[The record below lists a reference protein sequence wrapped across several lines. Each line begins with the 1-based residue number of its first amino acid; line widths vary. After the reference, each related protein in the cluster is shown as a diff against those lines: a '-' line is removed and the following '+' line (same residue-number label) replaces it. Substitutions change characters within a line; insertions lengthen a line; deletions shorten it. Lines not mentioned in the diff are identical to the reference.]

1 MLQPV
6 DPLMLQFLAWVA
18 SRRRTY
24 AEAMEAWQTTC
35 PRHTVWEDALIDGL
49 IQVQSR
55 GSSCQSDVMLTRRGR
70 AILDESSHDSVHAD
84 EPLPIQPASSATSR

>member
-1 MLQPV
+1 MLEPV
-6 DPLMLQFLAWVA
+6 DPLTLQFLAWLA

-49 IQVQSR
+49 IQVQSQ
-55 GSSCQSDVMLTRRGR
+55 GSSRQPDVILTPRGR
-70 AILDESSHDSVHAD
+70 AILDECSHSIQTDQ
-84 EPLPIQPASSATSR
+84 PLRQIAIDFTDR

>member
-49 IQVQSR
+49 VLVQSQ
-55 GSSCQSDVMLTRRGR
+55 GSPCQSDVMLTSRGR

>member
-35 PRHTVWEDALIDGL
+35 PRHTVWEDALIDRMRQRWEVPDMTEAHAVEY
-49 IQVQSR
+49 QVR
-55 GSSCQSDVMLTRRGR
+55 EG
-70 AILDESSHDSVHAD
+70 
-84 EPLPIQPASSATSR
+84 P

>member
-49 IQVQSR
+49 IQVQSQ
-55 GSSCQSDVMLTRRGR
+55 GSSCQSDVMLTPRGR
-70 AILDESSHDSVHAD
+70 AVLDESSHDSIHTD
-84 EPLPIQPASSATSR
+84 EPLHT

>member
-49 IQVQSR
+49 IQVQSQ
-55 GSSCQSDVMLTRRGR
+55 GSSCQSVVMLTPRGR
-70 AILDESSHDSVHAD
+70 AVLAESSHDSIHVD
-84 EPLPIQPASSATSR
+84 EPFRT

>member
-24 AEAMEAWQTTC
+24 AEAMEAWQTMC

-49 IQVQSR
+49 IQVQSQ
-55 GSSCQSDVMLTRRGR
+55 GSPRQSDVMLTPRGR
-70 AILDESSHDSVHAD
+70 AILEEGSHDSIHTD
-84 EPLPIQPASSATSR
+84 EPLRT